1 MFYAILACCLK
12 CHLLLQGNNIH
23 AQIYPPLCQQFSAL
37 LDEGGVYNLKY
48 FLVRKAN
55 RFYKPV
61 ENCSMISFTKW
72 TTVEVVLQIPPAF
85 LVCTYNLTPIEQLQ
99 PRVDYKEYFTGNF
112 LGIVVYILQV
122 T

>member
-61 ENCSMISFTKW
+61 ENCSMISLKW
-72 TTVEVVLQIPPAF
+72 TRVEVVLQIPPAF
-85 LVCTYNLTPIEQLQ
+85 PVCTYNLTTIEQLQ